1 MDRMTRLVVVL
12 MAMLTASV
20 GMASDGRGGITT
32 VSLRA
37 TVRLAPDQALTLGA
51 IADIQGGQRATL
63 AAIPIPVERIEPG
76 RWASIDA
83 ERVRQRI
90 EASGARTGSVIV
102 HGTRVNL
109 TRNADRPASVRVERT
124 EREPETGV
132 TTVRDHLEHWLR
144 TRFASAAKEVRIGF
158 EERDRGTL
166 NTPTEGRMVEV
177 RLIGSSARMA
187 VRVTVYEADQI
198 VLSESLRVQ
207 VELLSHAP
215 VLVRPVRR
223 GERIEADAFE
233 VQPVWTGPTDPPA
246 DPEQVIGQV
255 VRRAM
260 DMGEVVRFGNLE
272 SPAIVTRGQDVSVRS
287 VRGSV
292 VVTTIARARHD
303 AGMGEVVELEAKDRS
318 GRRFTARVAGHGR
331 AVMIDP
337 TEVTQ

>member
-1 MDRMTRLVVVL
+1 MTQVMVVL

-51 IADIQGGQRATL
+51 IADIQGGQQ
-63 AAIPIPVERIEPG
+63 AALSAITIPLDGVEPG
-76 RWASIDA
+76 RWTSIDA
-83 ERVRQRI
+83 ARVRQRI
-90 EASGARTGSVIV
+90 EVSGARTGSVIV

-109 TRNADRPASVRVERT
+109 TRNADRPAPTHAHRT
-124 EREPETGV
+124 EREPEPDV

-144 TRFASAAKEVRIGF
+144 TRFGSAAKEVRIGF

-166 NTPTEGRMVEV
+166 NTPTEGRKVEV
-177 RLIGSSARMA
+177 RQIGTSTRAA
-187 VRVTVYEADQI
+187 VRVTVYEGDQI
-198 VLSESLRVQ
+198 VLSEAVRVQ
-207 VELLSHAP
+207 IELLSHAP
-215 VLVRPVRR
+215 VLVRPLRR

-233 VQPVWTGPTDPPA
+233 VQPVWTGATDPPA

-272 SPAIVTRGQDVSVRS
+272 SPAIITRGQDVSVRS

-318 GRRFTARVAGHGR
+318 ARFTARVAGHGR